1 MRLTKTAKKAEPE
14 GPQEDAAE
22 GAVRLDDLFGHSS
35 GVRLVRGDDDAQE
48 DQDEPGEGGGS
59 TQDREHYVL
68 LHDHGPSQSLASS
81 GVAK

>member
-35 GVRLVRGDDDAQE
+35 GVRLVRGDDDAE
-48 DQDEPGEGGGS
+48 KDKDESGQGGGCS
-59 TQDREHYVL
+59 QDGKHHVL
-68 LHDHGPSQSLASS
+68 LQDQGPNQSQASS